1 MTILQF
7 RQRCAAVRFFLVN
20 IAAGCS
26 KTSSPAGMT
35 VKLRCSVVHKIG
47 LPPAVSQP
55 ASISL
60 SRSWGISWGNLLAK
74 KNALPLL
81 QETKRLQTLCGT
93 TLLAVPLRAAAPHC
107 PPSRADAV
115 TGITRPR
122 LLMRRLS
129 AGGSKVIFPLR
140 PSPPYTVRRLSWLGP
155 QGYSSLSTP
164 YDSILALS
172 YHVFS
177 VCQIKF
183 LKITP
188 PADRPRGSGPAPG
201 LRGSRTNL
209 HEEICIPA
217 ARRILC
223 RDSRC
228 SPQ

>member
-1 MTILQF
+1 MRKF
-7 RQRCAAVRFFLVN
+7 REWIPGKRAGGIIADGADFHSIRWAAEKPQLLLCPERVISGVESPLFHFFSAVRTLHQKAHPFGK
-20 IAAGCS
+20 A
-26 KTSSPAGMT
+26 
-35 VKLRCSVVHKIG
+35 
-47 LPPAVSQP
+47 
-55 ASISL
+55 
-60 SRSWGISWGNLLAK
+60 

-122 LLMRRLS
+122 LLTRRLS

-188 PADRPRGSGPAPG
+188 PADRPRGSGRHRNCGAAG
-201 LRGSRTNL
+201 RISMKKFAYRQLGGFFA
-209 HEEICIPA
+209 EIAGVLP
-217 ARRILC
+217 
-223 RDSRC
+223 SK
-228 SPQ
+228 